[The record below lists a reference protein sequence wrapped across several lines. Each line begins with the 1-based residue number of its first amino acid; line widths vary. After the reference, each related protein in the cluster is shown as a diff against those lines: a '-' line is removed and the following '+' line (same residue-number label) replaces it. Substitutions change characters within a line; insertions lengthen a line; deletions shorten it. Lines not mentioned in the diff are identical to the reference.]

1 MCAEYPAF
9 LSSWGM
15 VGMSSGKPFTEPC
28 KLANVCPVLN
38 EYLPVIRDDLAMY
51 QLLRLLRKII
61 D

>member
-15 VGMSSGKPFTEPC
+15 VGMASGKPFTEPC
-28 KLANVCPVLN
+28 KLANVCTVLN
-38 EYLPVIRDDLAMY
+38 EYLQVNREDLEKY
-51 QLLRLLRKII
+51 ILLIVT